1 MTRKSPTQSA
11 WQCIFSLQAGIFMDT
26 FIELSFEGSSDDEE
40 DGVDVQD
47 NYFPA
52 TGDAFDSG
60 QIYLP
65 NVPIKVQITQVYWT
79 SKFNYLRDRVR
90 SPSFSQHIVDDA
102 TIASEEPAS
111 VAASGKVPSRY
122 EITVHHEP
130 YEWKIMKT
138 YNDIFALHREI
149 AFDQVKLRVRR
160 ATRTVRSRFQNA
172 PPAEALKKRRLSAFP
187 KRWILTVP
195 EEGMAHRTKLLE
207 EYLQSIVDC
216 KPLRYL
222 EGVMNFFEVS
232 PITFRLRLGTS
243 KFKEG
248 TIMKIPKPGKLALPM
263 TAFCVYECAWQ
274 TRWLVLKDS
283 YLVML
288 KPSKV
293 NQQKALPSAQQNG
306 HLMSSQST
314 LQTFVPTRNTEEP
327 HLIHHQPSTVRR
339 WYHRNRRW
347 RFCKVIL
354 MDQLFKYS
362 TERSGAGTIL
372 NIKNM
377 HYEMQLR
384 TQRPNDWVAEM
395 TKVISRP
402 AALDYVQI
410 NPNDSFAPIRR
421 DGQILLCID
430 GASYMDA
437 VANGIERA
445 QHEIF
450 ITDWWLSPEVFLKR
464 PDGGDKWRLDF
475 LLKRKAEEGVRICI
489 LIYREV
495 PQALKINSKHTS
507 TWLSSLHP
515 NIHVIRH
522 PDHIRDMVLLWSH
535 HEKLVVIDQSIAY
548 MGGIDLCYGRWDRQD
563 HPLID
568 VDKSKPYRRQVQL
581 QDAAKSAIM
590 ALMPVMPMVP
600 MGAESASRTLHHSDS
615 LSVVLTDM
623 PQEEVDRDR
632 RRRHGS
638 PTSPSPERRLNFA
651 TLASVSMA
659 AHIWRRQTGH
669 KEDLEPGIKVM
680 PDGQMGFRSSVRTRK
695 SGRRRRSHGEDGGG
709 AGGGGNVEGEDGM
722 EPTMD
727 IQIPNIG
734 RLQVPIDAPH
744 GATEHRRQSSER
756 RPRHLSS
763 AVPKRVMEFAR
774 RHSRS
779 QSVTPPCEIPNRNDA
794 GLSRRPSKPHKP
806 RFSTAEIG
814 NGIQNLF
821 ARVGSQRRRSPVPKL
836 SESDSDESDDIEFV
850 KLGYCKRR
858 QSRAPLSKL
867 RGGHDTAA
875 GYEIREDLIVL
886 GEESKLAELSHRFLF
901 VGKDYENWL
910 FKDAD
915 ELQIPEEDRINRNE
929 IPRMPWH
936 DVGCVVTGSVVSDFA
951 RHFIQRWN
959 ATRLRKVKR
968 RRGNNKLPI
977 PPMLLP
983 SPPCEPWKQ
992 MGIAAVSGRRHA
1004 HQAQMQALRS
1014 ASRWSLVVNR
1024 GGGTGGENDFAY
1036 EPNNLNITPQFTERS
1051 IHNAYIEAIRSS
1063 EHYIYIENQFFVS
1076 WLNEKTMEHDIQSA
1090 NSNNNT
1096 GPAGL
1101 ESELQPCLVKN
1112 TINQALYDRIL
1123 RAYREKSP
1131 FRVYIILPLLPG
1143 FAGDAGSRDK
1153 GTSIHCELLFIRKS
1167 LFHGPTALI
1176 PRLRFFIP
1184 NPKDYISVC
1193 GLRTYDTW
1201 PDSRLTTEFIYV
1213 HSKLMIV
1220 DDRKLIIGSAN
1231 INDRSMLGYRDSEL
1245 ALVAEDVPEMGTL
1258 QEAMFAGEKVF
1269 VGSAARRLRKSLMAE
1284 HLGVLTKE
1292 SREHTD
1298 WNHELLNDPV
1308 CDEFYH
1314 NVWCRIAESNMK
1326 LFDEV
1331 FSCVP
1336 SNNMDSFAKVDVIR
1350 GVEPLYKRDP
1360 KKAKELVQG
1369 IHGHV
1374 VCFPDEFL
1382 CEEDLSPPQVS
1393 KENVL
1398 VTYRTYTPR
1407 SMPATSAVTTVM
1419 IVHRVVHM
1427 SKVKQQ
1433 SRLTPFY
1440 SIRGNSKVCKK
1451 TSTSGTSLTP
1461 GEQSV
1466 KFLVFNLKM
1475 GLNWGTTLSTFPAS
1489 YFE

>member
-1 MTRKSPTQSA
+1 
-11 WQCIFSLQAGIFMDT
+11 MDT

-40 DGVDVQD
+40 DVVDVQD

-52 TGDAFDSG
+52 AGESFDSG

-65 NVPIKVQITQVYWT
+65 NVPIKIKITQVYWT
-79 SKFNYLRDRVR
+79 SKFNYIRDRVR

-102 TIASEEPAS
+102 TVASEEPAS
-111 VAASGKVPSRY
+111 VGTSGKVPSRY

-149 AFDQVKLRVRR
+149 AFDQVKRRVKR
-160 ATRTVRSRFQNA
+160 ATRTVRSRFHLA
-172 PPAEALKKRRLSAFP
+172 PPTESLTKRRLSVFP

-195 EEGMAHRTKLLE
+195 EEGMAQRTKLLE

-222 EGVMNFFEVS
+222 EGV
-232 PITFRLRLGTS
+232 RLILCTY
-243 KFKEG
+243 
-248 TIMKIPKPGKLALPM
+248 
-263 TAFCVYECAWQ
+263 FCSYC
-274 TRWLVLKDS
+274 RWLVLKDS

-288 KPSKV
+288 KPSKL
-293 NQQKALPSAQQNG
+293 NQQKALRSSQQDDN
-306 HLMSSQST
+306 LTSSQST
-314 LQTFVPTRNTEEP
+314 LQTFVTTRNTEEP
-327 HLIHHQPSTVRR
+327 HLMHHQPKTVRR

-362 TERSGAGTIL
+362 TEHSAAGTIL
-372 NIKNM
+372 SIKNM

-395 TKVISRP
+395 TKVISRT

-410 NPNDSFAPIRR
+410 NRNDSFAPVRK

-495 PQALKINSKHTS
+495 PQALTINSKHTS
-507 TWLSSLHP
+507 SWLSSLHP

-568 VDKSKPYRRQVQL
+568 LDKSKPYRRKQVQL
-581 QDAAKSAIM
+581 QDAAKSAIV
-590 ALMPVMPMVP
+590 ALMPVMPMVSIE
-600 MGAESASRTLHHSDS
+600 AEEPISRNSHRSDS
-615 LSVVLTDM
+615 LSVVVTDV

-632 RRRHGS
+632 RKRHGS
-638 PTSPSPERRLNFA
+638 PTSPFSEGRLNFA
-651 TLASVSMA
+651 ALANISMV
-659 AHIWRRQTGH
+659 AHNWRRQVGH
-669 KEDLEPGIKVM
+669 NEDLEPGIKVM
-680 PDGQMGFRSSVRTRK
+680 PDGQMGFRSSMRTRK
-695 SGRRRRSHGEDGGG
+695 SVRRHRSHGEDGGG
-709 AGGGGNVEGEDGM
+709 PGGGNLESGDEL

-734 RLQVPIDAPH
+734 RLQVPIDASRGDFQH
-744 GATEHRRQSSER
+744 GAVDHRHQDPDQ
-756 RPRHLSS
+756 RPRRLSS
-763 AVPKRVMEFAR
+763 VVPKRMAEFAR
-774 RHSRS
+774 RRSRS
-779 QSVTPPCEIPNRNDA
+779 QSVSPPCEVPNRTDTDLN
-794 GLSRRPSKPHKP
+794 RRPSKPRKS
-806 RFSTAEIG
+806 RFSTAEIS

-821 ARVGSQRRRSPVPKL
+821 SRVGSQRRRSPVPKL
-836 SESDSDESDDIEFV
+836 PESDSDESDDIEFV
-850 KLGYCKRR
+850 NLGYYKRR
-858 QSRAPLSKL
+858 QTKAPFSKL
-867 RGGHDTAA
+867 RAGHEATPV
-875 GYEIREDLIVL
+875 YEFREDPTAFD
-886 GEESKLAELSHRFLF
+886 EESKLAELSHRFLF

-915 ELQIPEEDRINRNE
+915 DLHLPEEDRIDRTE
-929 IPRMPWH
+929 MPRMPWH

-968 RRGNNKLPI
+968 RRASNKLPI

-983 SPPCEPWKQ
+983 SPPCDPWKQ
-992 MGIAAVSGRRHA
+992 IGIAAVGGRRHA
-1004 HQAQMQALRS
+1004 HPVQMQALRS

-1051 IHNAYIEAIRSS
+1051 IHNAYIEAIRNS
-1063 EHYIYIENQFFVS
+1063 EHYVYIENQFFVS
-1076 WLNEKTMEHDIQSA
+1076 WLNEKTMEQDIQSA
-1090 NSNNNT
+1090 NSNNST
-1096 GPAGL
+1096 SPAGL
-1101 ESELQPCLVKN
+1101 ETELQPCLVKN
-1112 TINQALYDRIL
+1112 TITQALYDRIL
-1123 RAYREKSP
+1123 RAHREKKP
-1131 FRVYIILPLLPG
+1131 YRVYIILPLLPG
-1143 FAGDAGSRDK
+1143 FEGDAGSRDK
-1153 GTSIHCELLFIRKS
+1153 GTSIHYELLFIRKS
-1167 LFHGPTALI
+1167 LFYGPTALI
-1176 PRLRFFIP
+1176 PRLRFFIS

-1193 GLRTYDTW
+1193 GLRTYETW
-1201 PDSRLTTEFIYV
+1201 PDGRLTTEFIYV

-1245 ALVAEDVPEMGTL
+1245 ALVAEDVPEMGSL
-1258 QEAMFAGEKVF
+1258 QEATFAGKKVF
-1269 VGSAARRLRKSLMAE
+1269 VGNVARRFRKSLMAE

-1292 SREHTD
+1292 SRENID
-1298 WNHELLNDPV
+1298 WNHELLNDPI

-1326 LFDEV
+1326 LFDEA

-1336 SNNMDSFAKVDVIR
+1336 SNNMDSFAKVDMIR
-1350 GVEPLYKRDP
+1350 SEEPLYKRDP
-1360 KKAKELVQG
+1360 KKAEKLVEG
-1369 IHGHV
+1369 IRGHLV
-1374 VCFPDEFL
+1374 SFPDEFL

-1398 VTYRTYTPR
+1398 VT
-1407 SMPATSAVTTVM
+1407 
-1419 IVHRVVHM
+1419 IVW
-1427 SKVKQQ
+1427 
-1433 SRLTPFY
+1433 T
-1440 SIRGNSKVCKK
+1440 
-1451 TSTSGTSLTP
+1451 
-1461 GEQSV
+1461 
-1466 KFLVFNLKM
+1466 
-1475 GLNWGTTLSTFPAS
+1475 
-1489 YFE
+1489 

>member
-1 MTRKSPTQSA
+1 MFNAVKIG
-11 WQCIFSLQAGIFMDT
+11 WQYRFTPQAGIFMDT

-40 DGVDVQD
+40 DAVDVQD

-65 NVPIKVQITQVYWT
+65 NVPIKIKITQVYWT

-90 SPSFSQHIVDDA
+90 SPSFSQHVVDDA
-102 TIASEEPAS
+102 TIGSEEPAPG
-111 VAASGKVPSRY
+111 AASGKVPSRY

-149 AFDQVKLRVRR
+149 AFDQVKRRVKR
-160 ATRTVRSRFQNA
+160 ATRTVGSRFHLA
-172 PPAEALKKRRLSAFP
+172 PPAESLTKRRLSAFP

-195 EEGMAHRTKLLE
+195 EEGMAQRTKLLE

-248 TIMKIPKPGKLALPM
+248 TIMKIPKPGKLPLPL

-288 KPSKV
+288 KPSKL
-293 NQQKALPSAQQNG
+293 NQQKASPFGQQDD

-314 LQTFVPTRNTEEP
+314 LQTFVTTRNTEEP
-327 HLIHHQPSTVRR
+327 HLIHHQPKTVRR

-362 TERSGAGTIL
+362 TEHSAAGTIL
-372 NIKNM
+372 SIKNM

-395 TKVISRP
+395 TKVISRT

-410 NPNDSFAPIRR
+410 NPNDSFAPVRR

-437 VANGIERA
+437 VANGLERA

-450 ITDWWLSPEVFLKR
+450 ITDWWLSPEVLLKR
-464 PDGGDKWRLDF
+464 PDGGDRWRLDF

-495 PQALKINSKHTS
+495 PQALTINSKHTS
-507 TWLSSLHP
+507 SWLSSLHP

-568 VDKSKPYRRQVQL
+568 VDKSKPYRRKQVQL
-581 QDAAKSAIM
+581 QDAAKSAIV
-590 ALMPVMPMVP
+590 ALMPVMPVVP
-600 MGAESASRTLHHSDS
+600 MVAEEPSHISRSDS
-615 LSVVLTDM
+615 LSVVLTDV

-632 RRRHGS
+632 RRRYGS
-638 PTSPSPERRLNFA
+638 PTSPFAEGRLNFA
-651 TLASVSMA
+651 AIANISMA
-659 AHIWRRQTGH
+659 ARAWRRQTGH
-669 KEDLEPGIKVM
+669 NEDLEPGIKVM
-680 PDGQMGFRSSVRTRK
+680 PDGQMGFRSSMRTRK
-695 SGRRRRSHGEDGGG
+695 SVRRHRSHGDDGGG
-709 AGGGGNVEGEDGM
+709 AGGGEKVEGGNEL

-734 RLQVPIDAPH
+734 RLQVPIDAPR
-744 GATEHRRQSSER
+744 GEPQQGVTDHRHQEPEQ
-756 RPRHLSS
+756 RPRRLSS
-763 AVPKRVMEFAR
+763 AVPKRVVEFAR
-774 RHSRS
+774 RRSRS
-779 QSVTPPCEIPNRNDA
+779 QSVSPPCEGPNRNDTD
-794 GLSRRPSKPHKP
+794 LSRRPSKPRKS
-806 RFSTAEIG
+806 RFYTAEIS

-821 ARVGSQRRRSPVPKL
+821 ARVGSQRRRSPVLKL
-836 SESDSDESDDIEFV
+836 PESDSGESDDIEFV
-850 KLGYCKRR
+850 NLGYAKHR
-858 QSRAPLSKL
+858 QSRAPFSKL
-867 RGGHDTAA
+867 RAGHDATAV
-875 GYEIREDLIVL
+875 YEPREIPIAL
-886 GEESKLAELSHRFLF
+886 GEESKLAELSRRFLF
-901 VGKDYENWL
+901 VGKDYENWI
-910 FKDAD
+910 FRDAD
-915 ELQIPEEDRINRNE
+915 DLHIPEEDRIDRNE
-929 IPRMPWH
+929 VPRMPWH

-968 RRGNNKLPI
+968 RRSSNKLPI

-992 MGIAAVSGRRHA
+992 MGITAVSGRRHA
-1004 HQAQMQALRS
+1004 HLVQMQALRS

-1051 IHNAYIEAIRSS
+1051 IHNAYIEAIRNS
-1063 EHYIYIENQFFVS
+1063 EHYVYIENQFFVS
-1076 WLNEKTMEHDIQSA
+1076 WLNEKTMEQDIQSA
-1090 NSNNNT
+1090 NSKNGT
-1096 GPAGL
+1096 SPAAL
-1101 ESELQPCLVKN
+1101 ETELQPCLVKN
-1112 TINQALYDRIL
+1112 TITQALYDRIL
-1123 RAYREKSP
+1123 RAHRERKP
-1131 FRVYIILPLLPG
+1131 YRVYIILPLLPG
-1143 FAGDAGSRDK
+1143 FQGDAGSRDK
-1153 GTSIHCELLFIRKS
+1153 GTSIHYELLFIRKS

-1193 GLRTYDTW
+1193 GLRTYETW
-1201 PDSRLTTEFIYV
+1201 PDNRLTTEFIYV

-1258 QEAMFAGEKVF
+1258 QEAVFAGKKVF
-1269 VGSAARRLRKSLMAE
+1269 VGNAARRFRKSLMAE

-1292 SREHTD
+1292 SREKTD

-1308 CDEFYH
+1308 CDEFYQ
-1314 NVWCRIAESNMK
+1314 NVWCRIAEGNMK

-1336 SNNMDSFAKVDVIR
+1336 SNNMNSFEKVDLIR
-1350 GVEPLYKRDP
+1350 GEEPLYKRDP
-1360 KKAKELVQG
+1360 KKAKELVEG
-1369 IHGHV
+1369 IHGHL

-1398 VTYRTYTPR
+1398 VT
-1407 SMPATSAVTTVM
+1407 
-1419 IVHRVVHM
+1419 VVW
-1427 SKVKQQ
+1427 
-1433 SRLTPFY
+1433 T
-1440 SIRGNSKVCKK
+1440 
-1451 TSTSGTSLTP
+1451 
-1461 GEQSV
+1461 
-1466 KFLVFNLKM
+1466 
-1475 GLNWGTTLSTFPAS
+1475 
-1489 YFE
+1489 